1 MQTVGFNLK
10 KRTNM
15 NKLIIFL
22 GLVFLFSCN
31 GQRMND
37 KIQGIWIF
45 DSKIN
50 NLYLN
55 DTSGFF
61 GHQYPII
68 YDFKDNGELVIKN
81 YGYKDTIFNWFLK
94 SDTILTID
102 SLDYSIYSL
111 NQDNRADTF
120 WLTYKR
126 PKEIKLD
133 FNKAEIENIL
143 LSHVWSIDDTLN
155 QDWATHFEYFD
166 NKTMIYRYKIFD
178 RNFNDTTDNLQLET
192 WGVAEYGGY
201 YFLYSYHDMMLGNGN
216 FDRINQIIDI
226 SQTSYVIS
234 DSYSENNEIIF
245 NVKRVNS
252 NYQDNT
258 EKLKGNWKSY
268 NSKKNTYG
276 KYIPNR
282 AIEHGRIA
290 LFEGDL
296 NLSIKENAISFD
308 IDTLEPLEY
317 NWQLSKDGKTL
328 VLEYH
333 IDEPGRKGIH
343 VEYADIL
350 ELTESKLTIRLFD
363 NNYYTGLEKPN
374 RYLLNLIQEFEKVE

>member
-1 MQTVGFNLK
+1 
-10 KRTNM
+10 
-15 NKLIIFL
+15 
-22 GLVFLFSCN
+22 
-31 GQRMND
+31 MND
-37 KIQGIWIF
+37 KIQGVWIF

-68 YDFKDNGELVIKN
+68 YDFKENGELVLKN
-81 YGYKDTIFNWFLK
+81 YGCKDTIFNWFIK
-94 SDTILTID
+94 SDSILTID

-111 NQDNRADTF
+111 NQDSISLIDYNRADTF

-133 FNKAEIENIL
+133 FNKSEIENIL
-143 LSHVWSIDDTLN
+143 LSNIWSIDDTLN

-166 NKTMIYRYKIFD
+166 NKTMIYRYNIFD
-178 RNFNDTTDNLQLET
+178 RNYNDSTDNLQLET
-192 WGVAEYGGY
+192 WGIAEYKDY

-216 FDRINQIIDI
+216 FDRINQVIDI
-226 SQTSYVIS
+226 NPNSYTIL
-234 DSYSENNEIIF
+234 DSYGINKE
-245 NVKRVNS
+245 VKFHS
-252 NYQDNT
+252 I
-258 EKLKGNWKSY
+258 LKGSDNQNELNRLIGNWTSH
-268 NSKKNTYG
+268 NSESRTYG
-276 KYIPNR
+276 KYIPNQ
-282 AIEHGRIA
+282 AIEHGRVA

-296 NLSIKENAISFD
+296 QMLINEKTLTLK
-308 IDTLEPLEY
+308 IDTLEPLVY
-317 NWQLSKDGKTL
+317 NWQISKDGKTL

-333 IDEPGRKGIH
+333 IDEPERKGIH

-374 RYLLNLIQEFEKVE
+374 RYLLNMIQEFEKVE

>member
-1 MQTVGFNLK
+1 
-10 KRTNM
+10 
-15 NKLIIFL
+15 
-22 GLVFLFSCN
+22 
-31 GQRMND
+31 MND
-37 KIQGIWIF
+37 KIQGVWIF

-68 YDFKDNGELVIKN
+68 YDFKENGELVLKN
-81 YGYKDTIFNWFLK
+81 YGYKDTIFNWFIK
-94 SDTILTID
+94 SDSILTID

-111 NQDNRADTF
+111 NQDSLSLIDYNRADTF

-133 FNKAEIENIL
+133 FNKSEIENIL
-143 LSHVWSIDDTLN
+143 LSNIWSIDDTLN

-178 RNFNDTTDNLQLET
+178 RNYNDSTDNLQLET
-192 WGVAEYGGY
+192 WGVAKYNDY
-201 YFLYSYHDMMLGNGN
+201 YFLYNYNDMQLGNG
-216 FDRINQIIDI
+216 FMDRINQIIEVN
-226 SQTSYVIS
+226 QTSYTIV
-234 DSYSENNEIIF
+234 DSYSKDNK
-245 NVKRVNS
+245 VKFVSKKSRF
-252 NYQDNT
+252 DNK
-258 EKLKGNWKSY
+258 EKLDKLKGNWISK
-268 NSKKNTYG
+268 NSRDKTYG

-290 LFEGDL
+290 LFEGGL
-296 NLSIKENAISFD
+296 NLSVQEKSISFK
-308 IDTLEPLEY
+308 IDTLASIDY
-317 NWQLSKDGKTL
+317 SWQLSKDGKTL

-333 IDEPGRKGIH
+333 IDEPERKGIH

-374 RYLLNLIQEFEKVE
+374 RYLLNIIQEFEKVE

>member
-1 MQTVGFNLK
+1 
-10 KRTNM
+10 M

-22 GLVFLFSCN
+22 GLVFLFSCK

-37 KIQGIWIF
+37 KIQGVWIF

-68 YDFKDNGELVIKN
+68 YDFKENGELVLKN
-81 YGYKDTIFNWFLK
+81 YGYKDTIFNWFIK
-94 SDTILTID
+94 SDSILTID

-111 NQDNRADTF
+111 NQDSLRLIDYNRADTF

-133 FNKAEIENIL
+133 FNKSEIENIL
-143 LSHVWSIDDTLN
+143 LSNIWSIDDTLN

-178 RNFNDTTDNLQLET
+178 RNYNDSTDNLQLET
-192 WGVAEYGGY
+192 WGVAKYNDY
-201 YFLYSYHDMMLGNGN
+201 YFLYNYNDMQLGNG
-216 FDRINQIIDI
+216 FMDRINQIIEVN
-226 SQTSYVIS
+226 QTSYTIV
-234 DSYSENNEIIF
+234 DSYSKDNK
-245 NVKRVNS
+245 VKFVSKKSRF
-252 NYQDNT
+252 DNK
-258 EKLKGNWKSY
+258 EKLDKLKGNWISN
-268 NSKKNTYG
+268 NSRDKTYG

-296 NLSIKENAISFD
+296 NLSVQEKSISFK
-308 IDTLEPLEY
+308 IDTLASIDY
-317 NWQLSKDGKTL
+317 SWQLSKDGKTL

-333 IDEPGRKGIH
+333 IDEPERKGIH

-374 RYLLNLIQEFEKVE
+374 RYLLNIIQEFEKVE